1 MDVAE
6 VWRKLWRRRGRGG
19 GGGDDYREQSRQ
31 AAVSPKDVGPRKA
44 KRRCSAEAA
53 VPMDAAE
60 RRQGLRRRR
69 RRDVGGDDGYLN
81 GCAII

>member
-1 MDVAE
+1 MC
-6 VWRKLWRRRGRGG
+6 
-19 GGGDDYREQSRQ
+19 GDDYREQSRQ